1 LTNLRQSSLAA
12 ALVGVALLCG
22 CYGSTEPARDI
33 GIDRATLTAN
43 GTANAGDAH
52 VYFEYWPTGHP
63 ESVLATIGT
72 DVSAGSSGAYAEPT
86 AKSFRGLA
94 VGTQYSYRVCAKDT
108 SAPNGACAQTR
119 TFTTG
124 RPAGDL
130 VRGDYNTVLG
140 GIGHSASVDAHSDAS
155 GANAGGTMTLP
166 GDKQPSPVGTFSGS
180 VTCLRVQGNRATVGA
195 VGSNNGQPA
204 SALFEVVDNDAT
216 WIGSADQIDWTETP
230 GSTPPDC
237 STGSFATLRSLFY
250 SSLLVYDA
258 AQ

>member
-1 LTNLRQSSLAA
+1 MAIIS
-12 ALVGVALLCG
+12 G

-33 GIDRATLTAN
+33 GFDRATLTAH

-63 ESVLATIGT
+63 ESVFATIGT
-72 DVSAGSSGAYAEPT
+72 DVPAGASGDYAEPT

-94 VGTQYSYRVCAKDT
+94 VGTQYTYRLCGKDT
-108 SAPNGACAQTR
+108 SAPNGVCAQTR
-119 TFTTG
+119 TFTTA

-130 VRGDYNTVLG
+130 VRGDYMTFFG

-166 GDKQPSPVGTFSGS
+166 ADKQPRPGGTFSGT
-180 VTCLRVQGNRATVGA
+180 VTCLRAQGNRATVGA

-204 SALFEVVDNDAT
+204 TALFEIVDNDTT
-216 WIGSADQIDWTETP
+216 WIGTGDQLDWTETP

-237 STGSFATLRSLFY
+237 SKGSFAALRSLYYGTVF
-250 SSLLVYDA
+250 VYDA
-258 AQ
+258 AG